1 MDEAART
8 REPTSA
14 PEPGGP
20 APISA
25 PAEAGPVTGS
35 GPLTPGRVLALQA
48 SAGNAAVAREL
59 ARWTAPLGLTRKT
72 QAELIRDGIGGDT
85 NAIGEVTDFSS
96 VSEADR
102 LTMVDHLTDQVW
114 VGSTDAAALERIW
127 GSFPDFIAV
136 ATANLPRWRRCCARH
151 TGLVERV
158 PAALRV
164 RNAFADDIR
173 EVARGNLRTNREFVL
188 AEMRRFGVSEDAQA
202 AVAEPNAEQA
212 GELARLQV
220 VAEGLAKL
228 QYAQEA
234 ARETPV
240 GLQLDRQTETARYWR
255 RARYRP
261 GEAPPPAEI
270 PRSESYQSDYVY
282 DEATENYVAVSYHG
296 EDDTEAWI
304 AHTQQIREL
313 TSIKPHAQVDAAYH
327 EVESAAAAIL
337 TAFPQLFA
345 VSVDGSRGTSE
356 FARADSPTDAT
367 AALGAAFR
375 RLLGNIRQ
383 SEANLADGS
392 LDPLDLTP
400 IHERLMAST
409 DAGRPSGVVWSQAFP
424 HSEAENLVRGHN
436 IDRALRQLL
445 LQTVAELA
453 FLFAPLA
460 GPAAI
465 PLMLAGTT
473 ALGANLV
480 LDASR
485 YEALAAAART
495 HAQPG
500 TQLVT
505 PQAVDEARMAVEADT
520 LAFALAAMALGGA
533 AARAAIGRIRAA
545 MAARA
550 LARRNQ
556 LIRAVGA
563 PSGVE
568 TWRPNEVP
576 YTPPPDLQVARPGQ
590 PLNVRALD
598 PNKRYLWVIDP
609 EGNFRVA
616 AEGQGQMFPRR
627 PALPRGH
634 PQAGQTPIKH
644 GDLVPGEGGAT
655 RGTARAGGELI
666 AERGPDGRPTGRW
679 LMDNNSSYT
688 FARTDGQTLSGANL
702 QAAHDLLGTTGTDTG
717 LVVPRNTAGI
727 DAAR

>member
-1 MDEAART
+1 MGRG
-8 REPTSA
+8 R
-14 PEPGGP
+14 
-20 APISA
+20 
-25 PAEAGPVTGS
+25 
-35 GPLTPGRVLALQA
+35 LTPRHVLALQA
-48 SAGNAAVAREL
+48 SAGNASVAREL
-59 ARWTAPLGLTRKT
+59 ARWTAPFGLTRKT
-72 QAELIRDGIGGDT
+72 QAELIRDGIAGDT

-96 VSEADR
+96 VSEPDR
-102 LTMVDHLTDQVW
+102 LAMVDHLTDQVL
-114 VGSTDAAALERIW
+114 VGPTDSAALERIW
-127 GSFPDFIAV
+127 GSFTDFIAV
-136 ATANLPRWRRCCARH
+136 ATANLPRWRRSCARH

-164 RNAFADDIR
+164 RNAFAEDIR

-202 AVAEPNAEQA
+202 APATPTAEQA

-270 PRSESYQSDYVY
+270 PRSESYQDDYVY
-282 DEATENYVAVSYHG
+282 DEARENYVAVRYHG

-304 AHTQQIREL
+304 AHSQQIREL
-313 TSIKPHAQVDAAYH
+313 TSIKSHAQVDAAYH

-345 VSVDGSRGTSE
+345 VSVDGSRGTTD
-356 FARADSPTDAT
+356 FARADTPADAT
-367 AALGAAFR
+367 AALGGAFR

-383 SEANLADGS
+383 SEANLTDGS

-409 DAGRPSGVVWSQAFP
+409 AASQPSGVVWSQAFP

-436 IDRALRQLL
+436 LDRALRQLL
-445 LQTVAELA
+445 LQTVAQFA
-453 FLFAPLA
+453 FIFAPLA

-500 TQLVT
+500 TQLVA
-505 PQAVDEARMAVEADT
+505 PQAVDEARMAVEADA
-520 LAFALAAMALGGA
+520 LAFALAVLALGGA
-533 AARAAIGRIRAA
+533 ARAAISRIRTA
-545 MAARA
+545 MAARE

-556 LIRAVGA
+556 LIRSVGA

-576 YTPPPDLQVARPGQ
+576 YTPPPDLQVVRPGQ

-598 PNKRYLWVIDP
+598 PSKRYLWVIDP
-609 EGNFRVA
+609 EGNFRIA
-616 AEGQGQMFPRR
+616 AEGQGQMFPNR
-627 PALPRGH
+627 PPLPRGH

-644 GDLVPGEGGAT
+644 GDLVPGEGGAV
-655 RGTARAGGELI
+655 RGTARAGGELS
-666 AERGPDGRPTGRW
+666 AEIGPNGQPTGRW
-679 LMDNNSSYT
+679 IMDNNSSYT
-688 FARTDGQTLSGANL
+688 FLRTDGQALGGANL
-702 QAAHDLLGTTGTDTG
+702 RAAHELLGTTGTDTQ
-717 LVVPRNTAGI
+717 LVVPRNTSGF